1 MIGVEPIVIS
11 SGISPT
17 ASPSHLQTPLQTSNA
32 SASEDLDQT
41 FADAQRNPAIPVLT
55 RVVELSP
62 ATRDTPNS
70 GSHSGFKTVQIVSG
84 ITIAVSSQPELL
96 GVPLLSDV
104 FSFDHHTGLAASEK
118 TILFKAAEAH
128 PDKIERIGADDSIS
142 ANAGEVIENTHD
154 SSIPIDQPAEP
165 TYIAHNFNQEA
176 ALIAPTTEPS
186 NYQLNDSPLVSFE
199 QLEALSQW
207 SEAQALLT
215 QDPLPA
221 LWIDDVFDTQA
232 SEMVRALDAIIQ
244 QHTTQTPEGLATT
257 SSEHDA
263 AIMAPQ
269 QQSLESDE
277 ASSAAKTVLEHG
289 FDRQGVADL
298 DLYQSILSNHDGF

>member
-1 MIGVEPIVIS
+1 VIS

-84 ITIAVSSQPELL
+84 ITVAVSSQPELL

-104 FSFDHHTGLAASEK
+104 FSFDHHTGLAAGEK

-128 PDKIERIGADDSIS
+128 PDKIEHIGADDSITTD
-142 ANAGEVIENTHD
+142 AGAVIENTYAG
-154 SSIPIDQPAEP
+154 SIPIGQPAES

-176 ALIAPTTEPS
+176 ALIAPTTGPS

-221 LWIDDVFDTQA
+221 LWIDDIFDTRET
-232 SEMVRALDAIIQ
+232 EMSMALDAMIQ
-244 QHTTQTPEGLATT
+244 QPPTQTPKGLVTA
-257 SSEHDA
+257 SSEPDA

-277 ASSAAKTVLEHG
+277 ASSAAKAVLEHG